1 MVKVQSPADLEEGYQ
16 FDAVIDGQTITVTV
30 PPGGVKEGQ
39 VFEAP
44 EASQPPPAGTVNH
57 PDGGQTIETRVTN
70 PDGSVTVTRQHIPA
84 VGGGALAVSIAPTGM
99 WRTGLCDCFD
109 DCCSGSFWMGWCCFP
124 ILLGQVMQR
133 MNLSCIGTPTSDAS
147 KTCMIVTSIYVVLF
161 ILLFILDLFY
171 VKDQQQMPGQG
182 NLGQGGLFVFS
193 NIMNCLF
200 VFFLI
205 MHMCLRNFMR
215 KKYSIPSD
223 CCGDCG
229 DFCIPFWCGCCSVI
243 QLHRHTHDEDQY
255 PYNCGTA
262 TGLSL
267 GAPAIV

>member
-44 EASQPPPAGTVNH
+44 EAPPP
-57 PDGGQTIETRVTN
+57 
-70 PDGSVTVTRQHIPA
+70 
-84 VGGGALAVSIAPTGM
+84 LAVSIATTGM
-99 WRTGLCDCFD
+99 WKNDLCGCFEN
-109 DCCSGSFWMGWCCFP
+109 CGSGSFWMGWCCFP

-147 KTCMIVTSIYVVLF
+147 KTCKIITGFYAVVY
-161 ILLFILDLFY
+161 ILLFVLNLY
-171 VKDQQQMPGQG
+171 MRARLQLSYTGQG
-182 NLGQGGLFVFS
+182 SQGQGGLYWFS
-193 NIMNCLF
+193 IISNCLLL
-200 VFFLI
+200 FFLI
-205 MHMCLRNFMR
+205 MHMCVRNFMR
-215 KKYSIPSD
+215 KKYKIRAD
-223 CCGDCG
+223 CCGAVGDC
-229 DFCIPFWCGCCSVI
+229 CIPMFCSCCSVI